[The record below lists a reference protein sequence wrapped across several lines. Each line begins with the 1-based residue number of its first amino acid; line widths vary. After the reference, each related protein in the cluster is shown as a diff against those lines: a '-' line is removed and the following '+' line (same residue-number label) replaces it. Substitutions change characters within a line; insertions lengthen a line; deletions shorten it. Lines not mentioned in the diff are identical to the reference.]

1 MKPINQ
7 LQIEEEK
14 WASTGIKDTLVST
27 LGRVKRSDGFLYTL
41 QVCKSNGYNYVH
53 LSFNNHTKAFKV
65 SRLVAKAFIPNPEN
79 KKYVDHINTIRT
91 DDRASNLR
99 WTTASEN
106 NLNPISRKTKSE
118 ASPTERPWKK
128 KPIWQYDLQGSFLKE
143 WPSATDFGNYI
154 GKNVGGNIK
163 ACIDGRQPTAY
174 GFKWSYAVSSP
185 SI

>member
-106 NLNPISRKTKSE
+106 NLNPISRKTKS
-118 ASPTERPWKK
+118 
-128 KPIWQYDLQGSFLKE
+128 
-143 WPSATDFGNYI
+143 
-154 GKNVGGNIK
+154 
-163 ACIDGRQPTAY
+163 
-174 GFKWSYAVSSP
+174 
-185 SI
+185 